1 MNSISDESKYA
12 CSGCGACTAVCEF
25 GAVRLNMNTAGF
37 FHAEIDD
44 EKCVH
49 CGKCKKVCMRFTD
62 EINGVSLYSAGLYA
76 MQSADQNV
84 LRNSASGGIA
94 HELARMALG
103 RKETVSGAAYIRKK
117 NIVEHILVHDTKG
130 LQKIDGSKY
139 LQSNTMQAFRSI
151 AERAQEARDS
161 RFCIFGLPCQIAGF
175 RQAAEM
181 LKIRD
186 RVLLVELFCHGVPT
200 YKLWE
205 KEINRVSK
213 KIGTRQF
220 RKVRFRDKSV
230 DWHNYCLMIMNEDK
244 VFRGKRERELF
255 WQVYFESILLG
266 DSCYQ
271 CRFRKEK
278 SCADIRL
285 GDYWG
290 PKYQFNKEGV
300 SAVYV
305 CTPEGEKAVRDLIE
319 SGRVRELE
327 ATTAAEM
334 LARQNMQGYGRTEKI
349 HAEAMEKLW
358 AEEDINRIIKDYR
371 KRQPAGQKIKRGI
384 MYLGSVLPD
393 RLRIELRKRVS
404 FALMQ
409 KKGDVKND

>member
-1 MNSISDESKYA
+1 MNSINDESRYI
-12 CSGCGACTAVCEF
+12 CSGCGACSTVCDF
-25 GAVRLNMNTAGF
+25 GAVRLKMDSTGF
-37 FHAEIDD
+37 FQAEIDD
-44 EKCVH
+44 EKCTH
-49 CGKCKKVCMRFTD
+49 CGKCRKVCMRFAD
-62 EINGVSLYSAGLYA
+62 EICGVNLYSAGLYA
-76 MQSADQNV
+76 LQSADRKV

-94 HELARMALG
+94 HELALMALQNN
-103 RKETVSGAAYIRKK
+103 ETVSGAAYNRKK
-117 NIVEHILVHDTKG
+117 NIAEHILVRETDDLRK
-130 LQKIDGSKY
+130 LDGSKY
-139 LQSNTMQAFRSI
+139 LQSNTMRAFRSI
-151 AERAQEARDS
+151 AERAREDSDS

-175 RQAAEM
+175 RLAAEM

-205 KEINRVSK
+205 KELDRVSN

-220 RKVRFRDKSV
+220 KNVRFRDKSI
-230 DWHNYCLMIMNEDK
+230 DWHNYCLIVRSADRL
-244 VFRGKRERELF
+244 FRGKRERELF

-271 CRFRKEK
+271 CRFRKEE

-327 ATTAAEM
+327 TTTAAEM
-334 LARQNMQGYGRTEKI
+334 LARQNMQGYVRTEKI
-349 HAEAMEKLW
+349 HAEAMEKLRN
-358 AEEDINRIIKDYR
+358 EEDIERIIKDYR
-371 KRQPAGQKIKRGI
+371 KKQPAGQKIKRGI
-384 MYLGSVLPD
+384 MSAGSVLPD
-393 RLRIELRKRVS
+393 RLRIELKKKVS

-409 KKGDVKND
+409 RKR